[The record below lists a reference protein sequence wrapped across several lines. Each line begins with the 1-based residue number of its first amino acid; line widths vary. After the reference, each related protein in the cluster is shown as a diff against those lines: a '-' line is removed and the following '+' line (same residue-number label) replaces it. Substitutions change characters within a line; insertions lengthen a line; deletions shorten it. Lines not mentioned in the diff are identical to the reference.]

1 MQGKEVF
8 KHAVTRMKEA
18 AEKVIER
25 AGLQPSMPPGVPHI
39 IGNEAAERFSFY
51 GMKAVLAVFMVHYL
65 HLMDGGG
72 RVA

>member
-25 AGLQPSMPPGVPHI
+25 AGLQ
-39 IGNEAAERFSFY
+39 R
-51 GMKAVLAVFMVHYL
+51 VLVEELGEDA
-65 HLMDGGG
+65 GGHFG
-72 RVA
+72 PTL